1 MKDEIYFGRNYI
13 SCPKCSAMTLTWE
26 LYCLKCETQFHL
38 AERDDKDETVD
49 IGGTQNERWNEIEA
63 VVIDGDMQLDARNT
77 AAVAI
82 DELRSQFSDHEALIA
97 LQHRRTV
104 DADRIYQEVHGW
116 PNTQFPDL
124 GELIWWLLDE
134 RERLREVGIIAKDMM
149 AYVDMGGTTDKK
161 FSDFIEQFRL
171 AFGGNNVQDQP

>member
-1 MKDEIYFGRNYI
+1 MEHQNDPLGLLERIRKAMHDALPEGGLPQDIENRRAANQALAQENHELCAENELLRAKLANYEAL
-13 SCPKCSAMTLTWE
+13 SATNQTSPDLWE
-26 LYCLKCETQFHL
+26 LVAKLK
-38 AERDDKDETVD
+38 V
-49 IGGTQNERWNEIEA
+49 
-63 VVIDGDMQLDARNT
+63 
-77 AAVAI
+77 
-82 DELRSQFSDHEALIA
+82 ELEDYHALIT

-104 DADRIYQEVHGW
+104 DADRIYQEAHGW

-161 FSDFIEQFRL
+161 FSDFIQQFRL
-171 AFGGNNVQDQP
+171 AFGANNVQDQP